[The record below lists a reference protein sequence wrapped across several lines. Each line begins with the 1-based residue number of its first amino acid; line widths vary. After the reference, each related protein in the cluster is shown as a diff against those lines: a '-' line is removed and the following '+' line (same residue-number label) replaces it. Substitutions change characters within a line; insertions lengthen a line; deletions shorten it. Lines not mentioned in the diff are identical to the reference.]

1 MPGLLSFH
9 AHPDDEVISTGGV
22 LAHYSRIGEQVV
34 VVTATDGAEG
44 EIHNYDDPDS
54 LKPQLAEMRALEIAA
69 ALSVLGVKH
78 HEFLGYRDSG
88 MMGTEANNHP
98 NAFWRADFTEATK
111 RLVGLIRKYQPE
123 VMTVYDPFGGYGH
136 PDHINVHRVG
146 VAAFFG
152 ARDLGWFPLEDGEE
166 YWAPAKLYWTTW
178 GRERTRKLFKYWADE
193 EDSKLEGTE
202 TPEDADV
209 AEMTVEADDAEY
221 LWRSQRGFPDE
232 EISAVV
238 DVSDFVSLKTEALK
252 AHRTQIPQ
260 DWLLF
265 RVPEDERH
273 EVYGSETFVRVF
285 SSVDSPLPESDLFS
299 GLR

>member
-22 LAHYSRIGEQVV
+22 LARYSRLGEQVV

-54 LKPQLAEMRALEIAA
+54 LKPQLAEMRAQEVAV
-69 ALSVLGVKH
+69 ALAVLGVKH

-88 MMGTEANNHP
+88 MMGTEANDHP

-123 VMTVYDPFGGYGH
+123 VMTIYDPFGGYGH

-146 VAAFFG
+146 IAAFFG
-152 ARDLGWFPLEDGEE
+152 ARDLGWFPLEEDQE

-178 GRERTRKLFKYWADE
+178 GRERSRKLMKYWAE
-193 EDSKLEGTE
+193 EGEETE
-202 TPEDADV
+202 E
-209 AEMTVEADDAEY
+209 EEY
-221 LWRSQRGFPDE
+221 LWRSRRGFPDE
-232 EISAVV
+232 EISATI
-238 DVSDFVSLKTEALK
+238 DVSEFVSLKTEALQ

-260 DWLLF
+260 DWILF
-265 RVPEDERH
+265 RVPEEERN
-273 EVYGSETFVRVF
+273 EVYGTETFVRVF
-285 SSVDSPLPESDLFS
+285 SNVESALPESDLFS

>member
-1 MPGLLSFH
+1 MPGLLAFH

-22 LAHYSRIGEQVV
+22 LAHYSRLGEQVV

-54 LKPQLAEMRALEIAA
+54 LKPKLAEMRAQEIAT

-88 MMGTEANNHP
+88 MMGTEANSHP
-98 NAFWRADFTEATK
+98 EAFWEADFTEATK

-152 ARDLGWFPLEDGEE
+152 ARDLGWFPVEEDQE
-166 YWAPAKLYWTTW
+166 YWAPAKLYWTAW
-178 GRERTRKLFKYWADE
+178 GRERTRKMMKYWEDEAD
-193 EDSKLEGTE
+193 
-202 TPEDADV
+202 PEDDV
-209 AEMTVEADDAEY
+209 PEKNDEY

-232 EISAVV
+232 EISTVV
-238 DVSDFVSLKTEALK
+238 DVSEFVGLKLEALQ
-252 AHRTQIPQ
+252 AHRTQIPA
-260 DWLLF
+260 DWLAF
-265 RVPEDERH
+265 KVPEEERID
-273 EVYGSETFVRVF
+273 VYGTESFVRVF
-285 SSVDSPLPESDLFS
+285 SSVESALPETDLFA

>member
-1 MPGLLSFH
+1 MPGLLAFH

-22 LAHYSRIGEQVV
+22 LARYARLGEQVV

-54 LKPQLAEMRALEIAA
+54 LKPQLAEMRAQEVAA
-69 ALSVLGVKH
+69 ALAVLGVKH

-88 MMGTEANNHP
+88 MMGTEANDHP
-98 NAFWRADFTEATK
+98 KAFWRADFTEATK
-111 RLVGLIRKYQPE
+111 LLVGLIRKYQPE

-152 ARDLGWFPLEDGEE
+152 ARDLGWFPLEEDQE

-178 GRERTRKLFKYWADE
+178 GRERTRKLMKYWAEEGEELEDDE
-193 EDSKLEGTE
+193 FH
-202 TPEDADV
+202 
-209 AEMTVEADDAEY
+209 
-221 LWRSQRGFPDE
+221 WRSQRGFPDE
-232 EISAVV
+232 EISATV
-238 DVSDFVSLKTEALK
+238 DVSEFVALKTEALK
-252 AHRTQIPQ
+252 AHRTQIPE

-265 RVPEDERH
+265 KVPEEERF
-273 EVYGSETFVRVF
+273 EVYGTESFVRVF
-285 SSVDSPLPESDLFS
+285 SSVESSLPEDDLFT

>member
-1 MPGLLSFH
+1 MPGLLAFH

-22 LAHYSRIGEQVV
+22 LARYSRQGEQVV

-44 EIHNYDDPDS
+44 EIHNYDDPDL
-54 LKPQLAEMRALEIAA
+54 LKPGLAEMRAREIAA

-88 MMGTEANNHP
+88 MMGTEANDHP
-98 NAFWRADFTEATK
+98 DAFWRAEFVEATK

-123 VMTVYDPFGGYGH
+123 VVIVYDPFGGYGH

-152 ARDLGWFPLEDGEE
+152 ARDLGWFPLEEDQE

-178 GRERTRKLFKYWADE
+178 GRERTRKFMKYWE
-193 EDSKLEGTE
+193 EENESEVGDVG
-202 TPEDADV
+202 EDGEV
-209 AEMTVEADDAEY
+209 GKDAEY

-232 EISAVV
+232 EISAAIDVAEFV
-238 DVSDFVSLKTEALK
+238 DLKAEALQ
-252 AHRTQIPQ
+252 AHRTQIPA
-260 DWLLF
+260 DWLLLK
-265 RVPEDERH
+265 VPPEDRAD
-273 EVYGSETFVRVF
+273 VYGTETFIRVF
-285 SSVDSPLPESDLFS
+285 SSVESALPETDLLS